1 MIRKAIN
8 LLKTPLEDAREELKI
23 ARRLLMRQDWRGSF
37 YRKKVL
43 DRATDA
49 WLEGRYGWRPF
60 IYDVIGHVEAARK
73 AATERRTVKDFFV
86 VKQVN
91 KTFDLEPV
99 KFGLSNGSEIRV
111 TPTRNETYSRVVS
124 CGQTADFAA
133 WVNPSLRKFGIYDL
147 AGTAWDL
154 VPLSFVY
161 DWFINIGDI
170 LRSLQTFAL
179 VDERVGWTTLVD
191 SMLYTY
197 TCRVDSPGPIEDQ
210 WWQVYVTEMLLPD
223 WKESYEAKQRL
234 VVTDFRPFIGL
245 SANLDLAKI
254 TDLAALAK
262 QLLVKRANYRTHVD
276 TRGLH

>member
-1 MIRKAIN
+1 
-8 LLKTPLEDAREELKI
+8 
-23 ARRLLMRQDWRGSF
+23 
-37 YRKKVL
+37 
-43 DRATDA
+43 
-49 WLEGRYGWRPF
+49 
-60 IYDVIGHVEAARK
+60 
-73 AATERRTVKDFFV
+73 
-86 VKQVN
+86 
-91 KTFDLEPV
+91 
-99 KFGLSNGSEIRV
+99 
-111 TPTRNETYSRVVS
+111 
-124 CGQTADFAA
+124 
-133 WVNPSLRKFGIYDL
+133 LRKFGIYDL